1 MIDHDK
7 PRICKVL
14 GVEVGEVF
22 TIKGYPNREYRY
34 AILHTDRKLHNY
46 LEEPCRTTGTW
57 IGNKIGANTLYWLID
72 HPESILRKPRFTQE
86 EVADAKKIGELI
98 WDAEVL
104 TKYANGVVWVLDQ
117 NEKEIVRVKNGLF
130 PSLRPGQSVRL
141 EDVLEGT

>member
-86 EVADAKKIGELI
+86 EVAVLRHMASVGIVSIEKKSDTHLY
-98 WDAEVL
+98 WDC
-104 TKYANGVVWVLDQ
+104 NNMGGVMVVPPDFLP
-117 NEKEIVRVKNGLF
+117 NLH
-130 PSLRPGQSVRL
+130 PGQSVRL
-141 EDVLEGT
+141 EDVLGANS